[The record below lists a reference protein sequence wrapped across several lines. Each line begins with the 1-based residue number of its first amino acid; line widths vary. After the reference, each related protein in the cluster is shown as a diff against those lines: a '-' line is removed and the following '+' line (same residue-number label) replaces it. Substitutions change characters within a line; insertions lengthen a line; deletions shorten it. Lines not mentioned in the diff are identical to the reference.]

1 LQTEQS
7 PRAAVHRFTLVLADT
22 TRQIAIALVTLTM
35 LGAGQAFAQD
45 RATPAPHL
53 RADSAAVR
61 ALIDEG
67 VRRSPTIRALV
78 DRLNRS
84 DVVAYVRVR
93 DLPRVQLDGR
103 LSFLAACGGRRYLVI
118 ELSSARTRDV
128 QLATLGHELRHAVE
142 IADTPAVTDSRTLAG
157 FFARIGTNRGAWP
170 EQAFETAGAVS
181 AGRQAHH
188 DLVASEPRRT
198 IDR

>member
-1 LQTEQS
+1 MLGLLLAATPS
-7 PRAAVHRFTLVLADT
+7 PAQDQFPVTVITDDTHVRAAARD
-22 TRQIAIALVTLTM
+22 
-35 LGAGQAFAQD
+35 
-45 RATPAPHL
+45 L
-53 RADSAAVR
+53 RT
-61 ALIDEG
+61 LIDDG

-78 DRLNRS
+78 DRLDRS
-84 DVVAYVRVR
+84 DVIVYVRVR

-103 LSFLAACGGRRYLVI
+103 LSFLAACGGRRYLVV
-118 ELSSARTRDV
+118 ELSSARPRDV

-142 IADTPAVTDSRTLAG
+142 IADAPNVTDSRTLAG